1 MAYGLKYS
9 IIWHSDRRDRLEYH
23 ISISER
29 DYAGEVK
36 EANLMGDG
44 LVLTYGHQD
53 DDELV
58 PWKPSTAALT
68 LVCKSLEE
76 DFSNLYTDDPLQ
88 YEVSIAECRNYRCAL
103 RWRGYISTGSYERQ
117 YGRPPFAVKIEAN
130 DGMEILKAVPYVV
143 DSNTRY
149 TDTLS
154 IRALLER
161 LVAPIGVVE
170 VNIGYIPK
178 LKPTQTTESC
188 DIIGLSANAIYE
200 AFGNE
205 APSHYDL
212 LMGVLRHFGLQ
223 AFMEGDRMCV
233 RSVSSLSSLERP
245 EWETTLESMYGF
257 APLDK
262 VPLASTMSVFSS
274 LSYLP
279 PLNSMDVDA
288 PSVEEEQ
295 TIMSMLDPAR
305 WQSVVYVLKDVAY
318 GEAIASRGK
327 KGVRIK
333 LGGVRL
339 GNYAHLSYTFD
350 NAVTRDLSADISIA
364 MQVYNFGVV
373 DPNTHA
379 VYDATLQ
386 MSVAL
391 ISEAQYRDGG
401 TIKYNPDGYFS
412 LPSGCYLWEP
422 ERTVDDD
429 GKTIE
434 VGDEWKKWRSSDDIG
449 VIHSDRFFERFSVAH
464 PLEAPKMSP
473 NRASK
478 LSLSLLEPTTISVD
492 TRGIPGDGET
502 RYRMVVLLRSLTDT
516 KVFAEIVQPTI
527 TIAADAWGEGDNRL
541 VINVNGSQ
549 SVTYSTPFKEV
560 VADNPTSML
569 AGAAVIDIRN
579 LSPVSEMVSPVMRS
593 QLHRS
598 IGGKLRAMRSCVTR
612 QLEGE
617 VAVSRPISLHTL
629 WEDDN
634 GDGYYTNYMR
644 ILAKR
649 GVAEVQLR
657 EMSPLKSVKQWATM
671 PVINTFSYAASDS
684 SALMYIPAAVESIYI
699 LRQAKRVVE
708 PLLKGVN
715 QARVKAG
722 IDSMVVFNPVSGST
736 ADYELRAYGNDGELL
751 SYIKSV
757 AAATGITN
765 LTLAIVSTASY
776 DATTQMWVITT
787 APAAKM
793 TIYLVDKMGV
803 FVDSKAFTSSL
814 GSYSAAIPIA
824 GGFIMRATT
833 STNRVNTSVHYYNAY
848 GDLES
853 LEDVG
858 IAAEDVIAVNDVYIV
873 TKHLS
878 NGTLT
883 VRERKAGKFGWSASD
898 TTLFT
903 GTSKYI
909 SFVDMNCALVLMVNS
924 LGEGIVYDGRT
935 NKRVIIDSGTLGT
948 AQKYMLVG
956 EVVYM
961 PEGGVMRE
969 ERIVEGAGE
978 IQ

>member
-9 IIWHSDRRDRLEYH
+9 ITWHSDRRDRLEYH

-29 DYAGEVK
+29 GYAGEVK

-58 PWKPSTAALT
+58 PWKPSTAMLT
-68 LVCKSLEE
+68 LICKSLDE
-76 DFSNLYTDDPLQ
+76 DFSDLYTDDPLQ
-88 YEVSIAECRNYRCAL
+88 YEISIAECRNYRCAL

-130 DGMEILKAVPYVV
+130 DGMEMLKNVPYIV
-143 DSNTRY
+143 DPSTRY
-149 TDTLS
+149 ADTLS

-161 LVAPIGVVE
+161 LVAPIGIVE

-178 LKPTQTTESC
+178 LTPTQTAESC

-200 AFGNE
+200 AFDNE
-205 APSHYDL
+205 PPSHYDL

-223 AFMEGDRMCV
+223 AFMEGDKMCV
-233 RSVSSLSSLERP
+233 RAVSSLSSLERP
-245 EWETTLESMYGF
+245 EWEATLESMYGF
-257 APLDK
+257 TPLDK
-262 VPLASTMSVFSS
+262 VPLASTMSVFST

-279 PLNSMDVDA
+279 PLNSMDVDV
-288 PSVEEEQ
+288 PSIEEEQ

-305 WQSVVYVLKDVAY
+305 WQSIVYVSKDVAY
-318 GEAIASRGK
+318 GEAIAASGK

-333 LGGVRL
+333 IGETRRV
-339 GNYAHLSYTFD
+339 NYGHLSYTFD
-350 NAVTRDLSADISIA
+350 NAVTRDLSADVSIA
-364 MQVYNFGVV
+364 MQVYNFGTI
-373 DPNTHA
+373 DPYTHA

-386 MSVAL
+386 MGVIL
-391 ISEAQYRDGG
+391 ISEAQYREDG

-422 ERTVDDD
+422 ERTLDDD

-434 VGDEWKKWRSSDDIG
+434 AGDEWKKWRSSDDIG
-449 VIHSDRFFERFSVAH
+449 VIHCDSFFERFAVAH
-464 PLEAPKMSP
+464 SLQAPKMSP
-473 NRASK
+473 IRASK
-478 LSLSLLEPTTISVD
+478 LPLSLLEPTTISVD
-492 TRGIPGDGET
+492 TRGIPGDGAT
-502 RYRMVVLLRSLTDT
+502 KYRMVVLLRSLTDT

-527 TIAADAWGEGDNRL
+527 TIAVDAWGEGNNRL

-549 SVTYSTPFKEV
+549 KVVYSTPFKEV
-560 VADNPTSML
+560 VADNPSSML
-569 AGAAVIDIRN
+569 AGAAVIDIRD

-593 QLHRS
+593 QLRRTV
-598 IGGKLRAMRSCVTR
+598 GGKLRAMRSSITR

-629 WEDDN
+629 WVDDN

-657 EMSPLKSVKQWATM
+657 EMIPLKSVKQWTTM
-671 PVINTFSYAASDS
+671 PVINTFSYTANDS
-684 SALMYIPAAVESIYI
+684 SALLYIPAAPDSIYI
-699 LRQAKRVVE
+699 LRQAKRAIE
-708 PLLKGVN
+708 PFMKGVTG
-715 QARVKAG
+715 ARVKAG
-722 IDSMVVFNPVSGST
+722 VDSMVVFNPVTGST
-736 ADYELRAYGNDGELL
+736 TDYELRAYGDNGELL

-757 AAATGITN
+757 VAATGMTS
-765 LTLAIVSTASY
+765 LTLSIISTASY
-776 DATTQMWVITT
+776 DATTQMWLITT

-793 TIYLVDKMGV
+793 TVYLVDKMGV
-803 FVDSKAFTSSL
+803 LVNSKAFTSSF
-814 GSYSAAIPIA
+814 GSFSAAIPIA
-824 GGFIMRATT
+824 GGFIMRETT
-833 STNRVNTSVHYYNAY
+833 SANRVSTSVHYYDAY
-848 GDLES
+848 GELNS
-853 LEDVG
+853 LENVG
-858 IAAEDVIAVNDVYIV
+858 IAEEDIVAVNDVYIV

-898 TTLFT
+898 TTLFA

-924 LGEGIVYDGRT
+924 LGEAVVYDGRT

-969 ERIVEGAGE
+969 ERIIEGAGE